1 MTDRTA
7 PRERQRVSH
16 QSPVTRWGSV
26 GVLALWCAGALATV
40 WFTGCGYSGRSLLP
54 PNFRKIY
61 VAPFINKLPI
71 TSEASELQR
80 FATSLP
86 RLEEDVTNKVI
97 NRYIFDGNLRVT
109 PKKEEAD
116 LVLTGELVDFRRQA
130 LQLADTGGVEEYR
143 LNLVANLALRET
155 KSGTLRWEEPGF
167 VGDTT
172 YFLTGS
178 QARTETAAVD
188 ALLTDFARRV
198 VERTIEDW

>member
-7 PRERQRVSH
+7 PQERQRVSH
-16 QSPVTRWGSV
+16 QSPVTRWGSA
-26 GVLALWCAGALATV
+26 GLLALWCSGALATV
-40 WFTGCGYSGRSLLP
+40 WLAGCGYSGRSLLP
-54 PNFRKIY
+54 PTLRRIY
-61 VAPFINKLPI
+61 IEPFVNKVPI
-71 TSEASELQR
+71 TSEPSELQR

-86 RLEEDVTNKVI
+86 RLEEDTTNTVI
-97 NRYIFDGNLRVT
+97 NQFIFDGNLRVT
-109 PKKEEAD
+109 PKREQAD

-130 LQLADTGGVEEYR
+130 LRLADNGNVEEYR

-155 KSGTLRWEEPGF
+155 QSGRLRWEERGF

-178 QARTETAAVD
+178 QAKSEADAVD
-188 ALLTDFARRV
+188 ALLTDFAKRV